1 MDKKQLPQSRSSY
14 YPAVMLP
21 FMLLLTGTVLLMFSN
36 GRGCVPVAAWLFPVF
51 FIRFFR
57 TQRGP
62 LKMVSAMGAFVAAHV
77 FMMWQILSSAP
88 LPPLFRIASGIA
100 SGLIFLIPFIADR
113 IMAPRLRGVA
123 ATLVFPFAWV
133 ALEYFRTTINGSW
146 FSLAYTQ
153 YGNLP
158 LMQVVSVTGIWGIS
172 FLITW
177 FASVVN
183 FFWKN
188 GCDWFKTRRI
198 IALYLSILF
207 AVLFYGGARLS
218 LSPPDTETIK
228 VASIVNPSKNFITLF
243 FDHNQKERESFRKQ
257 SIKEQDYFLK
267 SSHGAALNGARIV
280 VWQEYAVALLEE
292 DEASFIARACEL
304 ARNSSIYLGMA
315 YATLPRDF
323 PSQPWKNKLVWI
335 APEGKKIAE
344 YNKSKPAPP
353 LEPILPGKG
362 VIPVI
367 ATPFGNIASVICTD
381 QDYPG
386 LVRQAGEKKAGLL
399 LIASLNWKSV
409 SPLHSHMGVFRAIE
423 NGCSMV
429 KATGEGLSIA
439 VDYQGRTLTSLDYWN
454 TKAKMMVSNVPVKR
468 TATLYSQWGDI
479 LARLCTI
486 GFLVLAGLSWRNRRV

>member
-1 MDKKQLPQSRSSY
+1 
-14 YPAVMLP
+14 MLP
-21 FMLLLTGTVLLMFSN
+21 FMLLLTGTVLLMLSN
-36 GRGCVPVAAWLFPVF
+36 GRGFVPAAAWLFPVF

-57 TQRGP
+57 TQGGP
-62 LKMVSAMGAFVAAHV
+62 LKMMSGMGSFVAAYI

-100 SGLIFLIPFIADR
+100 SGMIFLIPFIADR

-133 ALEYFRTTINGSW
+133 TIEYFKTTINGSW
-146 FSLAYTQ
+146 LSLAYTQ
-153 YGNLP
+153 FGNLP
-158 LMQVVSVTGIWGIS
+158 LMQVVSITGIWGIS
-172 FLITW
+172 FLIAW
-177 FASVVN
+177 FASVAN
-183 FFWKN
+183 FFWES

-218 LSPPDTETIK
+218 LFPLDTETIK
-228 VASIVNPSKNFITLF
+228 VGSILNPSKNFITLF
-243 FDHNQKERESFRKQ
+243 FDHDHKDRESFRNQ
-257 SIKEQDYFLK
+257 SIREQDYFFK
-267 SSHGAALNGARIV
+267 SSHGAADSGARIV
-280 VWQEYAVALLEE
+280 VWQEYAVTLLEE
-292 DEASFIARACEL
+292 DEASFIARACKL
-304 ARNSSIYLGMA
+304 ARNSGIYFGMA

-335 APEGKKIAE
+335 DAEGKKIAE

-362 VIPVI
+362 VIPVF
-367 ATPFGNIASVICTD
+367 ATPFGNIASVICAD

-399 LIASLNWKSV
+399 LIPSLNWKSV

-429 KATGEGLSIA
+429 KTTGEGLSIA
-439 VDYQGRTLTSLDYWN
+439 VDCQGRTLTSLEYWN
-454 TKAKMMVSNVPVKR
+454 TKTKMMISNVPVKR
-468 TATLYSQWGDI
+468 TATVYSQWGDI
-479 LARLCTI
+479 LARICTI

>member
-1 MDKKQLPQSRSSY
+1 MNEKQIPRSRSNHHRS
-14 YPAVMLP
+14 VMLP

-36 GRGCVPVAAWLFPVF
+36 GRGCVPVAAWFFPVF
-51 FIRFFR
+51 IIRFFR

-62 LKMVSAMGAFVAAHV
+62 LKMISAMGSFVAAYV
-77 FMMWQILSSAP
+77 FMMWQILSTAP
-88 LPPLFRIASGIA
+88 LLPMFRISAGIA
-100 SGLIFLIPFIADR
+100 SGMIFLLPFIADR
-113 IMAPRLRGVA
+113 IMAPRLKGVA

-177 FASVVN
+177 FASVAN
-183 FFWKN
+183 FFWEKK
-188 GCDWFKTRRI
+188 CDGFKTRKI
-198 IALYLSILF
+198 IALFMSILF

-218 LSPPDTETIK
+218 LFPPDTETIK
-228 VASIVNPSKNFITLF
+228 VASILNPDKNFITLF
-243 FDHNQKERESFRKQ
+243 FDHNQKDRESFRNQ
-257 SIKEQDYFLK
+257 SIREQDYFFK

-280 VWQEYAVALLEE
+280 VWHEYAVTLLEE
-292 DEASFIARACEL
+292 DEASFIARGREL
-304 ARNSSIYLGMA
+304 ARNSSIYLGMV

-335 APEGKKIAE
+335 DPEGKQIAE

-353 LEPILPGKG
+353 LEPIIPGKG
-362 VIPVI
+362 VIPVMP
-367 ATPFGNIASVICTD
+367 TPFGNIASVICTD

-399 LIASLNWKSV
+399 LIPSLNWKSV

-439 VDYQGRTLTSLDYWN
+439 VDYQGRTLTSLDYWD
-454 TKAKMMVSNVPVKR
+454 TKAKIMFSNVPVER
-468 TATLYSQWGDI
+468 VATIYSQLGDI
-479 LARLCTI
+479 LAWICTL